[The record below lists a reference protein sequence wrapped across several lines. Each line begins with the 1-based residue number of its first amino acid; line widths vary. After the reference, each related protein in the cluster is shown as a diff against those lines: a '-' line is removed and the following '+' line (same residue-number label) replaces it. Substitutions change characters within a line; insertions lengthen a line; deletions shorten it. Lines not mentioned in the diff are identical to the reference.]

1 MFLQVL
7 PLVTCPRQGVSLGV
21 GSAWSVEGGLLL
33 HAGLEAVWGDHD
45 KESQNVAYVCERRD
59 ISIGNEKSFRG
70 ARHVVTFWALGDSG

>member
-21 GSAWSVEGGLLL
+21 GGLLL

-59 ISIGNEKSFRG
+59 ISIGNEKSFRE